1 MNNKSP
7 TLKTDLAV
15 ERYALVSSPY
25 DHRNLKD
32 VLDPMSSSSSE

>member
-15 ERYALVSSPY
+15 ERYALVSLPI
-25 DHRNLKD
+25 N
-32 VLDPMSSSSSE
+32 VLGNIAYTWKATRRSL